1 MKKIILLAAIMAS
14 TLTATAQ
21 SYTIQ
26 GRVTDQYGNAIPNAE
41 VRLDHSNIVTHTWM
55 NGAFEL
61 KGRSAKEKVIISS
74 TGRKSIKKKAE
85 PYMEVR
91 MKPLTWWNETPTKW
105 NIFAGVEMLTTTG
118 GCMPVG
124 VRIAAAKQFGLY
136 AHFAMTTMPDN
147 MGKAQ
152 GNIISSGKYKTG
164 STVFGAGGMIR
175 LWSPIYFYAGVGYR
189 NDRVFIE
196 HLTNSTGGTPDG
208 YVEIDEDWADNSN
221 YGYNSWETTFEAWKG
236 LEGEFGFMF
245 NYKLFYVNAGLY
257 TSAFELDN
265 SDTMFH
271 IGAGIKF

>member
-1 MKKIILLAAIMAS
+1 MKRIILLAAIMAS

-61 KGRSAKEKVIISS
+61 KGRSVKEKVIISS

-91 MKPLTWWNETPTKW
+91 MKPLNWWNETPSKW
-105 NIFAGVEMLTTTG
+105 NIFAGVESLGTTNN
-118 GCMPVG
+118 CMPLG
-124 VRIAAAKQFGLY
+124 IRIAAAKKFGIY
-136 AHFAMTTMPDN
+136 AHFAMSTMPDN
-147 MGKAQ
+147 IGKAH
-152 GNIISSGKYKTG
+152 GEIFSSNNYKIG
-164 STVFGAGGMIR
+164 STIFGAGGMVR
-175 LWSPIYFYAGVGYR
+175 LGCPIYFYAGVGYR

-196 HLTNSTGGTPDG
+196 HLANNITNESDG
-208 YVEIDEDWADNSN
+208 YVEIDKDWANN
-221 YGYNSWETTFEAWKG
+221 YYTDDAMEHIFEAWQG
-236 LEGEFGFMF
+236 LEAEFGFML
-245 NYKLFYVNAGLY
+245 NYKQFYVNTGIN

-265 SDTMFH
+265 CDTMLH
-271 IGAGIKF
+271 LGVGMKF